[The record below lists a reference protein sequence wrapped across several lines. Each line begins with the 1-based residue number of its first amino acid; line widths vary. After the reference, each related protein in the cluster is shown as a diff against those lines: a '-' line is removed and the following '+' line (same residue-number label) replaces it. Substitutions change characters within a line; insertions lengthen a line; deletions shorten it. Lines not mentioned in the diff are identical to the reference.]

1 MAQRRKINEDEAK
14 LLRIWMAK
22 PHVFFKDVLGWQ
34 PWEKQVEVLQSVRDY
49 KETYVQSCNAAGKS
63 YLAAGLVIWWLM
75 TRQGKVITTAPTWRQ
90 VKDILWSKIGAMCAT
105 APALGLKPLQA
116 SLDIGP
122 DWYAKGI
129 STIQPEKLQ
138 GYHGNVLIIVDEAS
152 GVTNPAIWEALDGDM
167 TDDKHDRMLAIGNP
181 TDPTGEFARRC
192 KSARNFPIKGVRN
205 NIKIS
210 AFDTPN
216 VRKKEVVIPHTVSYE
231 WVQQKLADWGEQS
244 PMSMV
249 RIYGEF
255 PRVGGESLFPL
266 SWLDRAF
273 EYDTS
278 IPLDPETGDF
288 IIQEGTTMHQMPELV
303 WKDNSMTAMGVDI
316 GGGMDNNAFAV
327 RTGHKLIQVY
337 GWPEDD
343 TSDIV
348 SDGNP
353 NIYQWV
359 DNHKVQVVQIDALG
373 IGQPI
378 YNYAKKHKKTN
389 ARYRHVR
396 IRPFK
401 ASNAS
406 TQDKYFANLKAE
418 AYWNFRKLLENT
430 DVDMSSITGDMR
442 NLIEKQANAIRW
454 KLNAKGQIQIE
465 EKRIMKAR
473 EGFSPDELEAII
485 MAFHRSTK
493 ADVDP
498 NATRK
503 IHYGDPEPHAPGR
516 GMVRQFEYDFGV

>member
-1 MAQRRKINEDEAK
+1 MKRTKKLTEDEAK
-14 LLRIWMAK
+14 LLRVWMAK
-22 PHVFFKDVLGWQ
+22 PHVFFKDVLGWE

-90 VKDILWSKIGAMCAT
+90 VKDILWSKIGAMCVN

-167 TDDKHDRMLAIGNP
+167 TDERHDRMLAIGNP
-181 TDPTGEFARRC
+181 TDPLGEFARRC
-192 KSARNFPIKGVRN
+192 KSAKNFPIEGVRN

-216 VRKKEVVIPHTVSYE
+216 VRNKEIVIPHTVSYE
-231 WVQQKLADWGEQS
+231 WVQQKLIDWGEQT
-244 PMSMV
+244 PMAQV

-255 PRVGGESLFPL
+255 PRSGGDSLYPL
-266 SWLDRAF
+266 AWLDRAF
-273 EYDTS
+273 DYDTS
-278 IPLDPETGDF
+278 IPIDPETGDLV
-288 IIQEGTTMHQMPELV
+288 IVEGTTVTQMPELAY
-303 WKDNSMTAMGVDI
+303 KDNAFTVMGVDI
-316 GGGMDNNAFAV
+316 GGGTDNNAFAV
-327 RTGHKLIQVY
+327 RTGHKLLNVY

-343 TSDIV
+343 TSEIV
-348 SDGNP
+348 ADGSP
-353 NIYQWV
+353 NIFQWV
-359 DNHKVQVVQIDALG
+359 DTYNVQAVNIDALG

-378 YNYAKKHKKTN
+378 YYYAKKHKRGN
-389 ARYRHVR
+389 GRYRQVR
-396 IRPFK
+396 VRPFK
-401 ASNAS
+401 ASQTS
-406 TQDKYFANLKAE
+406 TQEKYFANVKAE
-418 AYWNFRKLLENT
+418 AYWNFRKLLETT
-430 DVDMSSITGDMR
+430 DVDLSNITGDMR
-442 NLIEKQANAIRW
+442 TLLEKQASAIRW

-473 EGFSPDELEAII
+473 EGFSPDELEAVI
-485 MAFHRSTK
+485 MAFHK
-493 ADVDP
+493 ALRPNVDP
-498 NATRK
+498 TATRK
-503 IHYGDPEPHAPGR
+503 IHYGDLETNMPGR
-516 GMVRQFEYDFGV
+516 EMVRSFEYDFGA